1 MSMHHFCIK
10 VVRTF
15 SGFKNQKSDLY
26 FCMWNKMTIRAHGIW
41 FQYGIHVISSLALQA
56 QMKDQIRE
64 FEDLRLSRDEALN
77 QAKENERK
85 IKSMEA
91 EIMQLHEVCL
101 VGSELCC
108 N

>member
-1 MSMHHFCIK
+1 MYGGDIC
-10 VVRTF
+10 
-15 SGFKNQKSDLY
+15 GFNLY
-26 FCMWNKMTIRAHGIW
+26 FCMWNKTIRAHAVSSRL
-41 FQYGIHVISSLALQA
+41 QLRHVFKVNFSFALQA
-56 QMKDQIRE
+56 QVKDQMRE

-101 VGSELCC
+101 V
-108 N
+108 

>member
-1 MSMHHFCIK
+1 MQYVIF
-10 VVRTF
+10 
-15 SGFKNQKSDLY
+15 Y
-26 FCMWNKMTIRAHGIW
+26 F
-41 FQYGIHVISSLALQA
+41 ALQA
-56 QMKDQIRE
+56 QMKDQMRE

-101 VGSELCC
+101 VWSESCC

>member
-1 MSMHHFCIK
+1 MP
-10 VVRTF
+10 
-15 SGFKNQKSDLY
+15 
-26 FCMWNKMTIRAHGIW
+26 
-41 FQYGIHVISSLALQA
+41 YGIHVISSLGLQA
-56 QMKDQIRE
+56 QMKDQMRE

-101 VGSELCC
+101 V
-108 N
+108 

>member
-1 MSMHHFCIK
+1 MGLFYHLIF
-10 VVRTF
+10 
-15 SGFKNQKSDLY
+15 L
-26 FCMWNKMTIRAHGIW
+26 
-41 FQYGIHVISSLALQA
+41 LQV

-91 EIMQLHEVCL
+91 EIMQLHEVRLRPLSFSCII
-101 VGSELCC
+101 
-108 N
+108 

>member
-1 MSMHHFCIK
+1 MH
-10 VVRTF
+10 
-15 SGFKNQKSDLY
+15 KS
-26 FCMWNKMTIRAHGIW
+26 N
-41 FQYGIHVISSLALQA
+41 ISIPPFVFQA
-56 QMKDQIRE
+56 QMKEQMRE
-64 FEDLRLSRDEALN
+64 FEDLRLSRDESLN

-101 VGSELCC
+101 ALFQVGSELYCSL

>member
-1 MSMHHFCIK
+1 
-10 VVRTF
+10 
-15 SGFKNQKSDLY
+15 
-26 FCMWNKMTIRAHGIW
+26 
-41 FQYGIHVISSLALQA
+41 
-56 QMKDQIRE
+56 MKDQMRE

-101 VGSELCC
+101 V
-108 N
+108 

>member
-1 MSMHHFCIK
+1 
-10 VVRTF
+10 
-15 SGFKNQKSDLY
+15 
-26 FCMWNKMTIRAHGIW
+26 
-41 FQYGIHVISSLALQA
+41 
-56 QMKDQIRE
+56 MKDQMRE

-101 VGSELCC
+101 VWSESCC

>member
-26 FCMWNKMTIRAHGIW
+26 FCMCSNCHFIPHGIW